1 MTERLFDDE
10 TLSKLQSWGFD
21 VETFRNHAQMLRN
34 GTAGAAANRISGRVE
49 VPPPEAIVRLEELSP
64 EARREFAAM
73 GRDAIRRGAVG
84 VLVLSGGM
92 ATRFGGVVK
101 ALVPAIDGVTFLELK
116 RRDAERAERAEK
128 RAEGKAEGKVPFMAM
143 SSFATDAAIR
153 TANRAAHGDEG
164 IVFPQFVSVRLT
176 PDGDLFLD
184 AEGAPSRYAPGHGD
198 LTFALRKSGVLE
210 RFRDAG
216 GEVLV
221 MSNVDNLL
229 ATLDETVLGAH
240 LASGAA
246 ITVECVDKDPG
257 DRGGSPALVDGRV
270 QIVEAF
276 RFPEAFDQDAIGVFN
291 TNTLVLDAKAI
302 DRDFDLSWFAVE
314 KEVDG
319 RKAIQF
325 EHLVG
330 ELTAFLPT
338 QYIAVPRTGP
348 GARFAPVKDPAEL
361 ETRRADIRRELET
374 RGIIAAAPVA
384 GDIDAP

>member
-21 VETFRNHAQMLRN
+21 LDTFRNHTQKLRA
-34 GTAGAAANRISGRVE
+34 GTAGAAANRISGPVD
-49 VPPPEAIVRLEELSP
+49 VPPGEAIVRLEDLAPGVREEL
-64 EARREFAAM
+64 AAK

-84 VLVLSGGM
+84 VLVLAGGM

-101 ALVPAIDGVTFLELK
+101 ALVPAIDGVNFLELK
-116 RRDAERAERAEK
+116 RRDAERAAQEA
-128 RAEGKAEGKVPFMAM
+128 GGSVPFMAM
-143 SSFATDAAIR
+143 TSFATDGAIR
-153 TANRAAHGDEG
+153 TANRTAHGDDG

-176 PDGDLFLD
+176 PEGDVFLD
-184 AEGAPSRYAPGHGD
+184 ADGAPSRYAPGHGD

-240 LASGAA
+240 LDAGAA

-276 RFPEAFDQDAIGVFN
+276 RFPETFDQDAIGVFN
-291 TNTLVLDAKAI
+291 TNTLILDANAI

-330 ELTAFLPT
+330 ELTAFSPT
-338 QYIAVPRTGP
+338 QYIAVPRSGP

-361 ETRRADIRRELET
+361 ERRRPEIRRELEA
-374 RGIIAAAPVA
+374 RGVLAVTGAP
-384 GDIDAP
+384 

>member
-1 MTERLFDDE
+1 MSMTERLFDDE

-21 VETFRNHAQMLRN
+21 LDTFRNHTQKLRA
-34 GTAGAAANRISGRVE
+34 GTAGAAANRISGPVD
-49 VPPPEAIVRLEELSP
+49 VPPGEAIVRLEDLAPGVREEL
-64 EARREFAAM
+64 AAK

-84 VLVLSGGM
+84 VLVLAGGM

-101 ALVPAIDGVTFLELK
+101 ALVPAIDGVNFLELK
-116 RRDAERAERAEK
+116 RRDAERAAQEA
-128 RAEGKAEGKVPFMAM
+128 GGSVPFMAM
-143 SSFATDAAIR
+143 TSFATDGAIR
-153 TANRAAHGDEG
+153 TANRTAHGDDG

-176 PDGDLFLD
+176 PEGDVFLD
-184 AEGAPSRYAPGHGD
+184 ADGAPSRYAPGHGD

-240 LASGAA
+240 LDAGAA

-276 RFPEAFDQDAIGVFN
+276 RFPETFDQDAIGVFN
-291 TNTLVLDAKAI
+291 TNTLILDANAI

-330 ELTAFLPT
+330 ELTAFSPT
-338 QYIAVPRTGP
+338 QYIAVPRSGP

-361 ETRRADIRRELET
+361 ERRRPEIRRELEA
-374 RGIIAAAPVA
+374 RGVLAVTGAP
-384 GDIDAP
+384 

>member
-21 VETFRNHAQMLRN
+21 LEMSRNHAQKLRT

-49 VPPPEAIVRLEELSP
+49 VPPQEAIVRLEELAP

-73 GRDAIRRGAVG
+73 GRDAIHRGAVG

-101 ALVPAIDGVTFLELK
+101 ALVPAIDGVNFLELK
-116 RRDAERAERAEK
+116 RRDAERAGE
-128 RAEGKAEGKVPFMAM
+128 KAEGKVPFMAM

-176 PDGDLFLD
+176 PEGDVFLD

-198 LTFALRKSGVLE
+198 LTFALRQSGVLE

-216 GEVLV
+216 GELLV

-276 RFPEAFDQDAIGVFN
+276 RFPEAFDQDAVGVFN
-291 TNTLVLDAKAI
+291 TNTLILDAKAI

-338 QYIAVPRTGP
+338 QYLAVPRTGP

-361 ETRRADIRRELET
+361 ERRRADIRRELEA
-374 RGIIAAAPVA
+374 RGIIATT
-384 GDIDAP
+384 GEIDAP